1 MKYLNA
7 LLIITIILLSLVL
20 ASVLYY
26 KPTKYIYVNNNN
38 TIKENCIC
46 DVKECSNLILSE
58 KNTINNFS
66 KRFNNG

>member
-1 MKYLNA
+1 MRLQT
-7 LLIITIILLSLVL
+7 LLIICIILLSLVL

-26 KPTKYIYVNNNN
+26 KPTEYVYLPNK
-38 TIKENCIC
+38 TVIREECNC
-46 DVKECSNLILSE
+46 DLMACSNLILEE